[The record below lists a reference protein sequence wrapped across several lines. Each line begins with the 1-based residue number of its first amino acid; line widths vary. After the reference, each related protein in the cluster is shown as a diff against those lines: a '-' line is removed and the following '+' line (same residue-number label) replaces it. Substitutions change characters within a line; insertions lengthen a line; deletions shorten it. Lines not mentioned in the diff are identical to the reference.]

1 MHFLGV
7 FRLLWIKPTRKLPAT
22 LRTMVTTKL
31 YLDRRAVKD
40 ETKPAPLKIAIT
52 KRGSTSYISLGISL
66 LASQWDSKANKVIG
80 HPKKQFYNT
89 YINKRKLEVDEIVL
103 SMIANKDIEGT
114 ITEIKNRILAVVNPE
129 EAESVPKNLFCVW
142 LEKFADNKG
151 GRTRQIYLATLER
164 IKKFKPKEYAALT
177 FEEMTLEWLTNFD
190 LFLAKTSPAKNARNI
205 HFRNIRAVFNYAID
219 NEITA
224 AYPFRKFKLK
234 YEETRK
240 RSMSV
245 ESLRKIMTAGIEPHL
260 EKYRD
265 FFMLSFY
272 LIGMNVVDICNATG
286 ITDGRLQY
294 RRAKTHK
301 LYSIKL
307 EPEAAAIISKYAG
320 ERHLLNYLDHHK
332 SYRTFYNCLVRGLNS
347 VKVALNSIDDGITF
361 QELTTYWARHTWAT
375 IASDLDIP
383 DATIA
388 AALGHSYGNS
398 TSAIYINFNMRK
410 VDEANRR
417 VIDYVLGQL

>member
-1 MHFLGV
+1 
-7 FRLLWIKPTRKLPAT
+7 
-22 LRTMVTTKL
+22 MVTTKL
-31 YLDRRAVKD
+31 YLDRRAVKED
-40 ETKPAPLKIAIT
+40 KPAPLKIAVT
-52 KRGSTSYISLGISL
+52 KNGSTSYIPLGIYL
-66 LASQWDSKANKVIG
+66 LKSQWNVSANKVVN
-80 HPKKQFYNT
+80 HPKKQFFNT
-89 YINKRKLEVDEIVL
+89 YISKRKLEVDEIVL
-103 SMIANKDIEGT
+103 SMTANKETDGS
-114 ITEIKNRILAVVNPE
+114 ITEIKNRILAIINP
-129 EAESVPKNLFCVW
+129 AETESTPNNLFCVW
-142 LEKFADNKG
+142 LEKFANNKN
-151 GRTRQIYLATLER
+151 GRTKQIYLATLER
-164 IKKFKPKEYAALT
+164 IKKFKPKEYATLT
-177 FEEMTLEWLTNFD
+177 FEDMNLEWLTNFN

-219 NEITA
+219 NEATS

-240 RSMSV
+240 RSMPV
-245 ESLRKIMTAGIEPHL
+245 ESLRKIMTADIDHHL

-272 LIGMNVVDICNATG
+272 LIGMNVVDICHATE
-286 ITDGRLQY
+286 IADGRLQY

-320 ERHLLNYLDHHK
+320 EGQLLNYLDHHK
-332 SYRTFYNCLVRGLNS
+332 SYRTFYNCLVRGLNE
-347 VKVALNSIDDGITF
+347 VKNALNSIDDGITF
-361 QELTTYWARHTWAT
+361 NELTSYWARHTWAT

-417 VIDYVLGQL
+417 VIDWVLGRQ

>member
-1 MHFLGV
+1 
-7 FRLLWIKPTRKLPAT
+7 
-22 LRTMVTTKL
+22 MVTTKL
-31 YLDRRAVKD
+31 YLDRRAVKED
-40 ETKPAPLKIAIT
+40 KPAPLKIAVT
-52 KRGSTSYISLGISL
+52 KNGSTSYIPLGIYL
-66 LASQWDSKANKVIG
+66 FKSQWNVSANKVVN
-80 HPKKQFYNT
+80 HPKKQFFNT
-89 YINKRKLEVDEIVL
+89 YISKRKLEVDEIVL
-103 SMIANKDIEGT
+103 SMTANKETDGS
-114 ITEIKNRILAVVNPE
+114 ITEIKNRILAIINP
-129 EAESVPKNLFCVW
+129 AETESTPNNLFCVW
-142 LEKFADNKG
+142 LEKFANNKN
-151 GRTRQIYLATLER
+151 GRTKQIYLATLER
-164 IKKFKPKEYAALT
+164 IKKFKPKEYATLT
-177 FEEMTLEWLTNFD
+177 FEDMNLEWLTNFN

-219 NEITA
+219 NEATS

-240 RSMSV
+240 RSMPV
-245 ESLRKIMTAGIEPHL
+245 ESLRKIMTADIDHHL

-272 LIGMNVVDICNATG
+272 LIGMNVVDICHATE
-286 ITDGRLQY
+286 IADGRLQY

-320 ERHLLNYLDHHK
+320 EGQLLNYLDHHK
-332 SYRTFYNCLVRGLNS
+332 SYRTFYNCLVRGLNE
-347 VKVALNSIDDGITF
+347 VKNALNSIDDGITF
-361 QELTTYWARHTWAT
+361 NELTSYWARHTWAT

-417 VIDYVLGQL
+417 VIDWVLGRQ